1 MCPSASLILT
11 YPRPWHDVNLLSDD
25 SLLQNV
31 RRVGSGHDL
40 HIAVKLK
47 QYFSSVLFV
56 RSLDV
61 VKGMGRVP
69 SLQEFAFLTIV
80 HATAVSEKKF
90 QWLYYFFHEIIVCL
104 DVVYLSGCMYV

>member
-1 MCPSASLILT
+1 M
-11 YPRPWHDVNLLSDD
+11 
-25 SLLQNV
+25 

-56 RSLDV
+56 RSSDV
-61 VKGMGRVP
+61 VKVMGRVL

-80 HATAVSEKKF
+80 HATAVSEKNVSMVFPLDYGLF
-90 QWLYYFFHEIIVCL
+90 QCCIPVCEHLCIINVCKLY
-104 DVVYLSGCMYV
+104 VYVFMCNR